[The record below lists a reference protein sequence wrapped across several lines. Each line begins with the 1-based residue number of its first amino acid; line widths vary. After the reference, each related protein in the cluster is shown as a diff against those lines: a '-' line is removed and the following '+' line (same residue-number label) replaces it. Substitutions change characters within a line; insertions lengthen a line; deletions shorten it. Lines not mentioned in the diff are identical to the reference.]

1 MKRFLLILVALFWCN
16 VGVSKDCSHID
27 YKKSKDEFVQC
38 VKIEYQKSDKSFFKR
53 SKDFINWLFEDDQK
67 NDTILQNT
75 LTSSSYN
82 IDFECLNLC
91 KESIKGGFT
100 IGQLNS
106 FCKLQC
112 QR

>member
-1 MKRFLLILVALFWCN
+1 MRKLIVFLVTGILWCN
-16 VGVSKDCSHID
+16 VSFSKDCSHID
-27 YKKSKDEFVQC
+27 HKKSKDEFVKC
-38 VKIEYQKSDKSFFKR
+38 VKIEYQKSDKSFSKR
-53 SKDFINWLFEDDQK
+53 SKDFINWLFGDDEK
-67 NDTILQNT
+67 NNTISENN
-75 LTSSSYN
+75 LTSDN

-91 KESIKGGFT
+91 KESIKGTFT